1 MKRTSPLAAPIVAGI
16 AALAGCGWLAWSSAG
31 YANAAG
37 FERRLYVTDKTGISV
52 YDIDRGHALVRRIAI
67 PDSGDYPG
75 IAASPQLGRLYVTSH
90 TRDELIAIDLATDA
104 VVWRKTLGSY
114 ADSMWVTPDGRR
126 IYLPFRDDIDWKVID
141 AVDGSVLARIDTER
155 GRNYDVN
162 PIATTG
168 PHNTWINPAGSRVYL
183 EVLTVPYL
191 YVADTATNRILGKI
205 GPFSKGIRP
214 FAVTDDERYAYANI
228 DGLLGFEIAEIDRGA
243 WTGRMIHRVEAQVP
257 AARLAE
263 IPTPP
268 ARKPHS
274 TPSHGL
280 NLRPDQ
286 KEVWMVDGVYGY
298 VYAFDVTSLPPK
310 QIASIPIFQDVKER
324 PHPGWITFGID
335 GRYVYPDGGI
345 VIDTVTKQI
354 AARIPTSEKLIEIDF
369 ENGKPVRA
377 GHR

>member
-1 MKRTSPLAAPIVAGI
+1 MKRTSPLAAPIIAGV
-16 AALAGCGWLAWSSAG
+16 AALAGCAWLALSPAG
-31 YANAAG
+31 AANGAG
-37 FERRLYVTDKTGISV
+37 LERRLYVTDKTGISV
-52 YDIDRGHALVRRIAI
+52 YDIDRGHTLVRKIAI

-104 VVWRKTLGSY
+104 VVWRKTLGKY

-126 IYLPFRDDIDWKVID
+126 IYLPFRDDVDWKVID
-141 AVDGSVLARIDTER
+141 AASGSVLAKIDTER
-155 GRNYDVN
+155 GKNYDVN

-168 PHNTWINPAGSRVYL
+168 PHNTWINSAGTRAYL
-183 EVLTVPYL
+183 EVLTVPFL
-191 YVADTATNRILGKI
+191 YIADTATNRIVGKI
-205 GPFSKGIRP
+205 GPFSNGIRP
-214 FAVTDDERYAYANI
+214 FAITDDERYAYANI
-228 DGLLGFEIAEIDRGA
+228 DGLLGFEIAEIDRSV
-243 WTGRMIHRVEAQVP
+243 WTGKMIHRVEARVP

-268 ARKPHS
+268 VRRPHS

-310 QIASIPIFQDVKER
+310 QIASIPIFQDPKEH

-335 GRYVYPDGGI
+335 GRFAYPDGGI
-345 VIDTVTKQI
+345 VIDSATKQI

-369 ENGKPVRA
+369 ENGQPVRA

>member
-1 MKRTSPLAAPIVAGI
+1 MKRRTLRAAPIAI
-16 AALAGCGWLAWSSAG
+16 AVGAMLASAETQSRPSATG
-31 YANAAG
+31 L
-37 FERRLYVTDKTGISV
+37 ERRLYVTDKAGISV
-52 YDIDRGHALVRRIAI
+52 YDIDRGHALVRKIAI

-104 VVWRKTLGSY
+104 IIWRRSLGAY
-114 ADSMWVTPDGRR
+114 ADSLWVTPDGRR
-126 IYLPFRDDIDWKVID
+126 IYLPFRDDIDWKVVD
-141 AVDGSVLARIDTER
+141 AADGSVLAKIETER
-155 GRNYDVN
+155 GRNYDVD

-168 PHNTWINPAGSRVYL
+168 PHNTWINGAGTRVYL

-191 YVADTATNRILGKI
+191 YVAETKTNRVIGKI

-228 DGLLGFEIAEIDRGA
+228 DGLLGFEIAEIDRKA

-257 AARLAE
+257 ASRLAE

-286 KEVWMVDGVYGY
+286 KEVLLQNRSQ
-298 VYAFDVTSLPPK
+298 AFRFFRTRK
-310 QIASIPIFQDVKER
+310 N
-324 PHPGWITFGID
+324 G
-335 GRYVYPDGGI
+335 
-345 VIDTVTKQI
+345 
-354 AARIPTSEKLIEIDF
+354 RIPAGSRSASTADTST
-369 ENGKPVRA
+369 PTA
-377 GHR
+377 GS

>member
-1 MKRTSPLAAPIVAGI
+1 MKRTSHLAAPIIAGI
-16 AALAGCGWLAWSSAG
+16 AALAGCAWLALSPAG
-31 YANAAG
+31 AANAAG
-37 FERRLYVTDKTGISV
+37 LERRLYVTDKTGISV
-52 YDIDRGHALVRRIAI
+52 YDIDRGHALVRKIVI

-104 VVWRKTLGSY
+104 VVWRRTLGKY

-141 AVDGSVLARIDTER
+141 AADGSVLAKIDTER

-168 PHNTWINPAGSRVYL
+168 PHNTWINPAGTRVYL

-191 YVADTATNRILGKI
+191 FVAETTTNRILGKV

-214 FAVTDDERYAYANI
+214 FAITDDERYAYANV
-228 DGLLGFEIAEIDRGA
+228 DGLLGFEIAEIDRTQ

-257 AARLAE
+257 PARLAE
-263 IPTPP
+263 IPAPP

-310 QIASIPIFQDVKER
+310 QIASIPIFQDAKQR

-345 VIDTVTKQI
+345 VIDAVTKEI

-369 ENGKPVRA
+369 ENGRPIRA